1 MNNQDVNTVE
11 IDVML
16 LLRVIWRR
24 KFVILLA
31 ALFGAAIAFTYSTF
45 LVTPKYDST
54 TRIYVVSQS
63 LEPGAGLTTQELQA
77 GSYLVNDYK
86 EIILSKDVLTTVQQE
101 LKLTNSLDGKVS
113 VAVPADTRIV
123 SISVRDQDPQEAARI
138 ANALRKVAAQ
148 KIIEVTKVN
157 DVTTLEE
164 AIPAEE
170 PSTPNTKRN
179 TAIGFLV
186 GSVLISF
193 IILTMEILDDRI
205 KRPQDIEE
213 VMGLPL
219 LGVVPDLKKLK

>member
-31 ALFGAAIAFTYSTF
+31 ALFGAAIAFTYSAF

-186 GSVLISF
+186 GCVLISF